1 MANAWADYCKNNIC
15 RAGGCSKAG
24 IYDSGTGAAWGTTP
38 DMKADAAQVKGFVAA
53 FASDA
58 GVSVLQSGGIKIGT
72 DKYMF
77 LQIDKSKPPTILG
90 KTKDG
95 GCVIQKSGK
104 AIVVG
109 IYGTGATPGEANKQ
123 VTQFTDWLINSNY

>member
-1 MANAWADYCKNNIC
+1 MANQWSTYCQNNIC
-15 RAGGCSKAG
+15 RAGGCSSAG
-24 IYDSGTGAAWGTTP
+24 IYDASSGAAWGTTTGF
-38 DMKADAAQVKGFVAA
+38 KATPEQIKGFNAA

-58 GVSVLQSGGIKIGT
+58 GVSALQAGGIKVGDT
-72 DKYMF
+72 KYMF

-95 GCVIQKSGK
+95 GCVIQKSSK

-109 IYGTGATPGEANKQ
+109 VYGSGSTPGESNKQ